1 MQMLR
6 TIALALLVGFAM
18 PVIVQAQ
25 GTATN
30 YDQSDRQWKLV
41 ASQITSNLEMSIDN
55 VRTQTLRNTIIFATL
70 YRDKVDLRRCVTA
83 LRSVYENGA
92 NATQRKLA
100 LAALTAIGS
109 SGASN
114 YLARHVHAAEA
125 EEGRLVV
132 ASVLNEFFLSR
143 ARAAREAARTVTG

>member
-6 TIALALLVGFAM
+6 IIALALLVGFAM
-18 PVIVQAQ
+18 PVVAQAQ
-25 GTATN
+25 GSDTELH
-30 YDQSDRQWKLV
+30 QSDRQWKLV
-41 ASQITSNLEMSIDN
+41 AAQITSNLEMPIDN

-70 YRDKVDLRRCVTA
+70 YRDKVDLRRCFTA

-92 NATQRKLA
+92 NTTQRKLA

-114 YLARHVHAAEA
+114 YLARHVHAKEA

-143 ARAAREAARTVTG
+143 ERAAREAARTTSG

>member
-6 TIALALLVGFAM
+6 TTTLALLAAFAM
-18 PVIVQAQ
+18 PVIAQAQ
-25 GTATN
+25 DSDTAFH
-30 YDQSDRQWKLV
+30 QSDRQWKLV
-41 ASQITSNLEMSIDN
+41 AAQITSNLDMPNDN

-70 YRDKVDLRRCVTA
+70 YRDKVDLRRCVPA
-83 LRSVYENGA
+83 LRAVYEQDES
-92 NATQRKLA
+92 ATQRKLA
-100 LAALTAIGS
+100 LAALTAIGG

-143 ARAAREAARTVTG
+143 DRAARDAASTTSG